1 MLTFRCCLR
10 FSDGEKVV
18 GQLTADSLL
27 EDAAISYEGPIQRL
41 PVVPPLANA
50 VELKAYFK
58 SFARELQARYSEKLE
73 QEPVGLA
80 DETTAVCGDAAREEV
95 NGRTG
100 TA

>member
-41 PVVPPLANA
+41 PVVPPIANA

-80 DETTAVCGDAAREEV
+80 DETTAAADSC
-95 NGRTG
+95 TKYPP
-100 TA
+100 